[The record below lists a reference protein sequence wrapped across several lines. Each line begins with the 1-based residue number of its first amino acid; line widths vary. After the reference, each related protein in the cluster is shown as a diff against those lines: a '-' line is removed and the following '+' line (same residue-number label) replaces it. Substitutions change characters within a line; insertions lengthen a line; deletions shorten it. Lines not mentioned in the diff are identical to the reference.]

1 MSMQLKHWHNT
12 DLKRSQFAN
21 SLYHLSSRRTELGAV
36 YRQSKYREINAPQT
50 LKFFD
55 NHPGSFIF
63 VRGTRLLKIGL
74 RSNESLRILF
84 RICSVKKERLV
95 VLKTRLII
103 SSGKPLIC
111 ICLWKSHFP
120 DSLNDLVD
128 FRLNGHTTYASRV
141 SVKKSVLNASKCDSS
156 DWRRRGTESTA
167 DYIMSVCRCQ
177 RGDDSRSLNTAW

>member
-1 MSMQLKHWHNT
+1 M
-12 DLKRSQFAN
+12 
-21 SLYHLSSRRTELGAV
+21 
-36 YRQSKYREINAPQT
+36 
-50 LKFFD
+50 
-55 NHPGSFIF
+55 
-63 VRGTRLLKIGL
+63 
-74 RSNESLRILF
+74 
-84 RICSVKKERLV
+84 

-111 ICLWKSHFP
+111 ICLCKSHFP

-141 SVKKSVLNASKCDSS
+141 SVKKPVLNASKCVSS

-177 RGDDSRSLNTAW
+177 RGDDSRSLNTASYTTYHPQSGIATSEVYPGDTGLTAACSRGCSCEDDDIHIYLIVDGFELQF